1 MTPGLRRGVLVLCW
15 IAIVGGALLFAAGAY
30 TGYAEG
36 VAADEGGKVGRLM
49 PAEVAAFALGPV
61 LAIAGGTV
69 AVVLRG
75 SRVTATD
82 AC

>member
-1 MTPGLRRGVLVLCW
+1 MTPGLRRGVLALCW
-15 IAIVGGALLFAAGAY
+15 LAIVAGALLFAAGAY
-30 TGYAEG
+30 TGYVEG
-36 VAADEGGKVGRLM
+36 VAADEGRTVGRLM
-49 PAEVAAFALGPV
+49 PAEVASFVLGPV

-75 SRVTATD
+75 SRVTTAD